1 MIDDGTCNALA
12 YSSGLIPF
20 FILNIKKVQYINY
33 RVIYQI
39 LLQIFQKMEKHFII
53 RIFIKLNIR
62 NKENYDSFQDTYN
75 KMLFNQINMINLS
88 SPSFNMKL
96 NIKKKPVLS
105 NNLKMNLLSLQQYK
119 FYTETYDLLIVHID
133 EINFIKIEDRIREI
147 LFSL

>member
-1 MIDDGTCNALA
+1 
-12 YSSGLIPF
+12 
-20 FILNIKKVQYINY
+20 
-33 RVIYQI
+33 
-39 LLQIFQKMEKHFII
+39 
-53 RIFIKLNIR
+53 
-62 NKENYDSFQDTYN
+62 
-75 KMLFNQINMINLS
+75 MLFNQINMINLS